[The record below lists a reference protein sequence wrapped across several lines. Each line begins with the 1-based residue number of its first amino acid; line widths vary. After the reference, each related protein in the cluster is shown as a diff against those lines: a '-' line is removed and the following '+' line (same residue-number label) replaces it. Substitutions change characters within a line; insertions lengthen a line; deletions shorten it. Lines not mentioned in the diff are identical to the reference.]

1 LIRKFFNW
9 SGNLTGSRGVRRIM
23 AKSNEDNFYRIDDK
37 VIELK
42 GAEKE
47 AFIAQREADKAEQAL
62 LETEYKAKQD
72 ARESALKKLAE
83 IAGLTEEE
91 LASIL

>member
-1 LIRKFFNW
+1 M
-9 SGNLTGSRGVRRIM
+9 TM
-23 AKSNEDNFYRIDDK
+23 ATEKIIIGIDDQ

-47 AFIAQREADKAEQAL
+47 AFLADREATKAEAAL
-62 LETEYKAKQD
+62 LEAEYKAKQE
-72 ARESALKKLAE
+72 ARESAIKKLAE
-83 IAGLTEEE
+83 IAGLTKDE